1 MNDFKYQFLL
11 PVLPLLLGKSL
22 FALYKFNN
30 LGRRKFFGVY
40 YRLSYLKGYIISG
53 MYEIFLSS

>member
-1 MNDFKYQFLL
+1 MNDLKYQFLL
-11 PVLPLLLGKSL
+11 PSVLLSKSL

-40 YRLSYLKGYIISG
+40 FRLSYLKGYIISG
-53 MYEIFLSS
+53 MYEIFLCS